1 MPPTGAS
8 TSSTRWWCGARS
20 TTSWPPRW
28 GAWSRRWRRSSAT
41 WRPEPWRRPLPC
53 PCGAPRGEKRLDR
66 SAPGSLHSPPLR
78 TGSTAVKTTIPRT
91 DRVERRWYVV
101 DAEGQTLG
109 RLAARVAS
117 VLRGKHKPTFTPHL
131 DLGDH
136 VIVVNAHK
144 VVVTGRKEEDKRYY
158 RHTGWFGG
166 LKEINVRRLRA
177 EHPERLVEQAVRGM
191 LPKNRLGRR
200 MFRKLKVYAG
210 PNHPHQ
216 AQKPEPLPL
225 S

>member
-1 MPPTGAS
+1 M
-8 TSSTRWWCGARS
+8 
-20 TTSWPPRW
+20 
-28 GAWSRRWRRSSAT
+28 
-41 WRPEPWRRPLPC
+41 
-53 PCGAPRGEKRLDR
+53 
-66 SAPGSLHSPPLR
+66 
-78 TGSTAVKTTIPRT
+78 KTTIPRA

-166 LKEINVRRLRA
+166 LKETNVRRLRA